1 MKVLHVVTAFPRH
14 EGDPITPW
22 MVEILEGL
30 RERGVDAQVL
40 APSYR
45 GGGAREVYGVPV
57 RRFRYAPA
65 ALETLTHDETV
76 PDRIRRSKPH
86 AALVPP
92 YLLAGTTAALR
103 EGVVGEWAVVHV
115 HWPMPHALLG
125 AALRLGSG
133 GGTAVVSSYYS
144 VELRWVERRM
154 PWLKPFLGWSMRT
167 SDVLTANSSATAAKV
182 SEYTDRDVH
191 VVPAPAPFDEDGV
204 ARERGRPP
212 FEGEG
217 PIRLLFVG
225 RLVER
230 KGVDQLVRALPRVLE
245 ERAALVTVVGEG
257 QWRPKIEE
265 AARAAGV
272 ADRVEFTGY
281 VSSERLR
288 RLYAGCDVFVLPA
301 VYDEKGDTEGLG
313 VVLLEALLFERPV
326 IASGIGGIVDIV
338 RDGET
343 GWTVPPGDPEALA
356 GAILEAA
363 RDPERA
369 RELARRGR
377 RHVVENFSTDAVV
390 GALEELY
397 RGATDRRTE
406 RKGNR

>member
-1 MKVLHVVTAFPRH
+1 MRVLHVVTAFPRH

-30 RERGVDAQVL
+30 RDRGVDAQVL

-45 GGGAREVYGVPV
+45 GGGATEVFGIPV

-65 ALETLTHDETV
+65 PVETLTHDETV

-86 AALVPP
+86 AALVPL
-92 YLLAGTTAALR
+92 YLAAGTAAALR
-103 EGVVGEWAVVHV
+103 EGVTGRWDVVHV

-125 AALRLGSG
+125 AALRVGSRG
-133 GGTAVVSSYYS
+133 RAAIVSSYYS

-154 PWLKPFLGWSMRT
+154 PWLEPFLSWSARI

-182 SEYTDRDVH
+182 SEYTDREVH
-191 VVPAPAPFDEDGV
+191 VVPAPAPFDEEGV
-204 ARERGRPP
+204 ARERARPP
-212 FEGEG
+212 FTGDE

-230 KGVDQLVRALPRVLE
+230 KGVEHLVRALPRVLE
-245 ERAALVTVVGEG
+245 ERPTILTVVGEG
-257 QWRPKIEE
+257 QWRPRIEE
-265 AARAAGV
+265 AARSAGV
-272 ADRVEFTGY
+272 EDRVEFTGY
-281 VSSERLR
+281 VSTERLR
-288 RLYAGCDVFVLPA
+288 RLYADCDALVLPA

-313 VVLLEALLFERPV
+313 VVLLEALLFERTV

-343 GWTVPPGDPEALA
+343 GWTVPPADPEALA
-356 GAILEAA
+356 GAVLEAA
-363 RDPERA
+363 RDPDLA
-369 RELARRGR
+369 REVAARGR
-377 RHVVENFSTDAVV
+377 RHVLENFSTDAVV
-390 GALEELY
+390 EALEELY
-397 RGATDRRTE
+397 RAAVDRRG
-406 RKGNR
+406 RGGDR